1 MSEKIEYEVR
11 EETPAEPK
19 VILTVTVNEEGQ
31 IAVEGEGKNSSVL
44 VAVGTSLIKLG
55 ARMEIKE
62 AL

>member
-1 MSEKIEYEVR
+1 MDEKEVIETTEKAP
-11 EETPAEPK
+11 E

-31 IAVEGEGKNSSVL
+31 IAVEGDGKNSSVL